1 MEGVTSLEKLH
12 HLSISDHLVSQQYN
26 DSSGEFMG
34 QIAGSENRPQRKQ
47 TRDREVTVPAILAA
61 AEIEFATHGFTA
73 ARTESIAARA
83 NVVKGMIFHYF
94 KNKEGLFAAVL
105 ERAYQPISDALDRS
119 LDKNMSATDALLAF
133 VERLLAAMAEK
144 PLSPAIFMLESIQSR
159 GEHVRKLGMPSLY
172 TRVETL
178 LKRGIAAGE
187 FRKMDPW
194 HGAINI
200 IGLCGFY
207 YCAAGNISHT
217 GKGSDP
223 LNRASLKRHADE
235 VLAFVSKG
243 VTTQS

>member
-1 MEGVTSLEKLH
+1 MGYVA
-12 HLSISDHLVSQQYN
+12 
-26 DSSGEFMG
+26 SSGNKF
-34 QIAGSENRPQRKQ
+34 QRAQ
-47 TRDREVTVPAILAA
+47 TRDREITLPAILAA

-105 ERAYQPISDALDRS
+105 EQAYLPFSEALDQS
-119 LDKNMSATDALLAF
+119 VDENLSATDALLTF
-133 VERLLAAMAEK
+133 IDRLLAAMAEK
-144 PLSPAIFMLESIQSR
+144 PLSPANFVLESIQGR
-159 GEHVRKLGMPSLY
+159 GEHFRKLGMPSLY
-172 TRVETL
+172 SRVESL

-207 YCAAGNISHT
+207 YCAAGNISQT
-217 GKGSDP
+217 DKGRDP
-223 LNRASLKRHADE
+223 LNRASIKRHAAE

-243 VTTQS
+243 VAAKS

>member
-1 MEGVTSLEKLH
+1 
-12 HLSISDHLVSQQYN
+12 
-26 DSSGEFMG
+26 MG
-34 QIAGSENRPQRKQ
+34 QMPGGGNRSQRTQ

-94 KNKEGLFAAVL
+94 KNKEGLFEAVL
-105 ERAYQPISDALDRS
+105 ERAYQPFSEALDKS
-119 LDKNMSATDALLAF
+119 LDKNLSATDALLTF

-144 PLSPAIFMLESIQSR
+144 PLSPAIFMLESIQGR
-159 GEHVRKLGMPSLY
+159 GDHFRKLGMLSLY
-172 TRVETL
+172 ARIETL
-178 LKRGIAAGE
+178 LKRGITAGE

-200 IGLCGFY
+200 MGLCGFY
-207 YCAAGNISHT
+207 YCAAGNISQT
-217 GKGSDP
+217 EKGAEP
-223 LNRASLKRHADE
+223 LKRASLKRHAAE

-243 VTTQS
+243 VTAKS

>member
-1 MEGVTSLEKLH
+1 ME
-12 HLSISDHLVSQQYN
+12 HLGA
-26 DSSGEFMG
+26 SGD
-34 QIAGSENRPQRKQ
+34 RPHRAQ

-105 ERAYQPISDALDRS
+105 ERAYQPISDALDKS
-119 LDKNMSATDALLAF
+119 LDRNLNATDALLTF
-133 VERLLAAMAEK
+133 VERLLAAMAER
-144 PLSPAIFMLESIQSR
+144 PLSPAIFMLESIQGR
-159 GEHVRKLGMPSLY
+159 GEHARKLGMPSLY
-172 TRVETL
+172 TRVEAL

-207 YCAAGNISHT
+207 YCAAGNTSHT
-217 GKGSDP
+217 GKGFDP
-223 LNRASLKRHADE
+223 LNSASLKRHAAE
-235 VLAFVSKG
+235 VLAFVTKG
-243 VTTQS
+243 ITAKS

>member
-1 MEGVTSLEKLH
+1 MGYVA
-12 HLSISDHLVSQQYN
+12 
-26 DSSGEFMG
+26 SSG
-34 QIAGSENRPQRKQ
+34 NKLQRAQ
-47 TRDREVTVPAILAA
+47 TRDREVTLPAILAA

-105 ERAYQPISDALDRS
+105 EQAYLPFSEALDQS
-119 LDKNMSATDALLAF
+119 ADENLSATDALLTF
-133 VERLLAAMAEK
+133 IDRLLAAMAEK
-144 PLSPAIFMLESIQSR
+144 PLSPAIFVLESIQDR
-159 GEHVRKLGMPSLY
+159 GEHFRKLGMPSLY
-172 TRVETL
+172 SRVESL

-207 YCAAGNISHT
+207 YCAAGNISQT
-217 GKGSDP
+217 DKGRDP
-223 LNRASLKRHADE
+223 LNRASIKRHAAE

-243 VTTQS
+243 VAAKS

>member
-1 MEGVTSLEKLH
+1 MGHITTSGNR
-12 HLSISDHLVSQQYN
+12 SQR
-26 DSSGEFMG
+26 
-34 QIAGSENRPQRKQ
+34 AH
-47 TRDREVTVPAILAA
+47 TRDREVTVPAILTA

-94 KNKEGLFAAVL
+94 KSKEGLFEAVL
-105 ERAYQPISDALDRS
+105 ERAYQPFSEALDKS
-119 LDKNMSATDALLAF
+119 LDKKLSATNALLTF

-159 GEHVRKLGMPSLY
+159 GEHVRKLGMPSIY
-172 TRVETL
+172 TRVEAL
-178 LKRGIAAGE
+178 LKRGIATGE

-207 YCAAGNISHT
+207 FCAAGNISHT
-217 GKGSDP
+217 GKGFDP
-223 LNRASLKRHADE
+223 LNRASLKRHAAE
-235 VLAFVSKG
+235 VLAFVDKG
-243 VTTQS
+243 IAVKS

>member
-1 MEGVTSLEKLH
+1 MEH
-12 HLSISDHLVSQQYN
+12 IA
-26 DSSGEFMG
+26 SGENG
-34 QIAGSENRPQRKQ
+34 PHRSQ

-94 KNKEGLFAAVL
+94 KSKEGLFEAVL
-105 ERAYQPISDALDRS
+105 ERAYQPFSEALDKS
-119 LDKNMSATDALLAF
+119 LDKNLSATDALLMF
-133 VERLLAAMAEK
+133 IERLLTAMAEK
-144 PLSPAIFMLESIQSR
+144 PLSPVILMLESIQSR

-178 LKRGIAAGE
+178 LKKGIAAGE

-207 YCAAGNISHT
+207 FCAAGNISQT
-217 GKGSDP
+217 DKGSNP
-223 LNRASLKRHADE
+223 LNKLSLKKHTAE

-243 VTTQS
+243 VTTKN